1 MTTLP
6 PEANDGQQGPD
17 NGSGAAVPPP
27 AGAPV
32 PPPAAPPVPPV
43 APQVPPAAAPQ
54 APPAAPQPGY
64 AAPQQPGYAAPQQPG
79 YAAPQAGGYQTP
91 PPAGGGYQ
99 QPGYAQP
106 VADPVSNITLNYW
119 LSVFFSWIP
128 ALIFFLIEK
137 DKGNPQA
144 RAYHAANLNFSLLRV
159 MVIVATWI
167 LGVIPYLGWVLAPLL
182 GIGSIVLFV
191 FHIIA
196 AVKAPENYRTG
207 QQPGFLFNIPMV
219 K

>member
-167 LGVIPYLGWVLAPLL
+167 LGVIPYLGWVIAPLL

>member
-17 NGSGAAVPPP
+17 NGSGAAVPP

-32 PPPAAPPVPPV
+32 PPPAAPPA

-64 AAPQQPGYAAPQQPG
+64 AAPQPGYAAPQQPG

-119 LSVFFSWIP
+119 LSVFFTWLP

-144 RAYHAANLNFSLLRV
+144 RAFHAANLNFSLLRV
-159 MVIVATWI
+159 MVWAAIVFVAW
-167 LGVIPYLGWVLAPLL
+167 IPYLGWILGGLL
-182 GIGSIVLFV
+182 WVGAIVLFV

-196 AVKAPENYRTG
+196 AVKAPQNYRAG
-207 QQPGFLFNIPMV
+207 QQPGFLFNLPMV